1 MDGPILADDVV
12 VSRANGTRDVYVIG
26 TVVSGTAGYL
36 RLHGASAIDGLDSAI
51 KQGYTRCLAEHR
63 VWLFDGSAA
72 GYVHATNPGL
82 A

>member
-12 VSRANGTRDVYVIG
+12 VSRVNGTLDVYVIG

-36 RLHGASAIDGLDSAI
+36 RLHDVSAIDGLDKAI
-51 KQGYTRCLAEHR
+51 KQGYTRRSGEHR

-72 GYVHATNPGL
+72 GYVHATDPGV